1 MSKVT
6 VDTALQAKLTE
17 PAGVVEVCDQ
27 QGRTIGYFHAA
38 NDASNASGGRLR
50 SPVSDE
56 EIQRRRAQKTGRPLR
71 EILDDLE
78 QS

>member
-1 MSKVT
+1 MSKVV
-6 VDTALQAKLTE
+6 VDSALQAKSTD
-17 PAGVVEVCDQ
+17 PSGVVEVCDQ
-27 QGRTIGYFHAA
+27 QGRTIGFFHAA
-38 NDASNASGGRLR
+38 NDASAASGGPLR

-56 EIQRRRAQKTGRPLR
+56 EIQRRRRQKTGRPLR